1 MKAFIKNIVRI
12 VEKGSDDSLPAYA
25 AQTAFFV
32 LLSFFPFVIM
42 IIMAAM
48 HLPFARQNIVSE
60 LIELMPDEFDSY
72 IIYMV
77 DDIMYGGGSSFT
89 IITALFTVWSAGKGI
104 QAITY
109 GLNKVYGVERARG
122 FVLTRLISAF
132 YTIIFMLSCIALMIL
147 NTFGNDIAKKIVS
160 ARPELANATALIL
173 SIKGALT
180 FAVFFVFI
188 LLIYYQLPNRKGR
201 FKDEV
206 MGAVFA
212 AFAWMVMTRGFAI
225 YMRFATKASYM
236 YGSLTSI
243 VVILIWL
250 YVGMQII
257 LYGAEFNSLR
267 PVFFKK
273 DEKDENADSNNENA
287 MV

>member
-1 MKAFIKNIVRI
+1 MRKVVNSIIRI
-12 VEKGSDDSLPAYA
+12 INKGTEDSLPAYA

-32 LLSFFPFVIM
+32 MLSFFPFVIM
-42 IIMAAM
+42 IIMAATQI
-48 HLPFARQNIVSE
+48 PFARQNIVAE
-60 LIELMPDEFDSY
+60 LLDILPAEFHSY
-72 IIYMV
+72 IMYLV
-77 DDIMYGGGSSFT
+77 DDIMYDGGGSFT
-89 IITALFTVWSAGKGI
+89 LITVLLTMWSAGKGI
-104 QAITY
+104 QAVTY

-122 FVLTRLISAF
+122 FILTRLISAL
-132 YTIIFMLSCIALMIL
+132 YTIIFMFICVALMIL
-147 NTFGNDIAKKIVS
+147 NAFGNDIAAKIVS
-160 ARPELANATALIL
+160 LRPELANATALLL
-173 SIKGALT
+173 SVKGVLT
-180 FAVFFVFI
+180 FMIFFIFI

-201 FKDEV
+201 FKDEAF
-206 MGAVFA
+206 GAIFA

-225 YMRFATKASYM
+225 YMRFATKVSYM

-267 PVFFKK
+267 PEFFKK
-273 DEKDENADSNNENA
+273 AEKPDSIDRDV